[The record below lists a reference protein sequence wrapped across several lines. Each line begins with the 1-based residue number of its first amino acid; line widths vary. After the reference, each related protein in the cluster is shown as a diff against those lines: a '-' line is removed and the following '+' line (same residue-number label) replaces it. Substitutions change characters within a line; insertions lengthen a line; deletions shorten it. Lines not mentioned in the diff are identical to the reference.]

1 MVAFL
6 AAASVGAVWAL
17 CAPDMGPVS
26 VGDRY
31 RQIEPKVLVA
41 VDGYR
46 HAGKPFDRR
55 AALGDILDQLP
66 TVSHGVWVPC
76 LDPAATPPAQAQAR
90 TVVHW
95 AEAVAGNAPLQPVA
109 LAPGRSLWTLYSS
122 GTTGLPKAIVHGH
135 GGVLANSLANMV
147 LHNDLH
153 PGDRVLWAVN
163 TSWMVWNAH
172 VTGLLGGATI
182 VLYDGCVSGAG
193 PEPDWA
199 HLWRLVGRLRV
210 TTFGVGQPVMDAVGE
225 LVCTR
230 PIPSMP
236 LYFGGDTDST
246 RYKESYFDTFQD
258 ADQRPVWRQGDWL
271 RLVERP
277 EAVGGI
283 IYGRTDATINRQG
296 VRVRMGTAELYRV
309 VERLDDVLDTL
320 VVDLEYLGRPS
331 YLALFVQL
339 RTGATLDEPLRQRIR
354 QALRSTLSVRHVPD
368 EILQVP
374 VIPKTITGKKLE
386 LPVKK
391 LLLGHPAERVL
402 KRDALAQPDSIDWFV
417 QFAADYLARTA
428 PSELQT

>member
-6 AAASVGAVWAL
+6 AAASIGAVWAL

-90 TVVHW
+90 TVVPW

-109 LAPGRSLWTLYSS
+109 LAPGHPLWTLYAS

-163 TSWMVWNAH
+163 TS
-172 VTGLLGGATI
+172 
-182 VLYDGCVSGAG
+182 
-193 PEPDWA
+193 
-199 HLWRLVGRLRV
+199 
-210 TTFGVGQPVMDAVGE
+210 
-225 LVCTR
+225 
-230 PIPSMP
+230 
-236 LYFGGDTDST
+236 
-246 RYKESYFDTFQD
+246 
-258 ADQRPVWRQGDWL
+258 
-271 RLVERP
+271 
-277 EAVGGI
+277 
-283 IYGRTDATINRQG
+283 
-296 VRVRMGTAELYRV
+296 
-309 VERLDDVLDTL
+309 
-320 VVDLEYLGRPS
+320 
-331 YLALFVQL
+331 
-339 RTGATLDEPLRQRIR
+339 
-354 QALRSTLSVRHVPD
+354 
-368 EILQVP
+368 
-374 VIPKTITGKKLE
+374 
-386 LPVKK
+386 
-391 LLLGHPAERVL
+391 
-402 KRDALAQPDSIDWFV
+402 
-417 QFAADYLARTA
+417 
-428 PSELQT
+428 